1 MTPLPVLKPREVERL
16 LERLGFVLFRQIARH
31 TGLTIEEADA
41 GVFSVLGCVREIDE
55 NGLLVVRDESGRE
68 IARVPESVL
77 RGVAV
82 PTG

>member
-1 MTPLPVLKPREVERL
+1 MARR
-16 LERLGFVLFRQIARH
+16 IARH
-31 TGLTIEEADA
+31 TGLTIGEADA